1 MESGDNLELKKLY
14 RIFVNDPLTKD
25 GKKGAVVISKH
36 LAVALSNRI
45 LDDGT
50 YKVYLISTNLPLIDC
65 RIADYESA
73 CKLAEW
79 IEDVYGEYLEIYETC
94 PDWDV
99 LAIARLSVPNGEKV
113 FAELSKFNNR
123 DIITT
128 EQMEKA
134 RERALA

>member
-1 MESGDNLELKKLY
+1 MDKLH
-14 RIFVNDPLTKD
+14 RIFVNDPITKD
-25 GKKGAVVISKH
+25 GKKGAVVITKH
-36 LAVALSNRI
+36 LAVSLSNRV

-50 YKVYLISTNLPLIDC
+50 YKVYLISTNLPLIEC

-73 CKLAEW
+73 CNLARW

-113 FAELSKFNNR
+113 FAELSQWDSQ
-123 DIITT
+123 DIITP
-128 EQMEKA
+128 EQMKRA